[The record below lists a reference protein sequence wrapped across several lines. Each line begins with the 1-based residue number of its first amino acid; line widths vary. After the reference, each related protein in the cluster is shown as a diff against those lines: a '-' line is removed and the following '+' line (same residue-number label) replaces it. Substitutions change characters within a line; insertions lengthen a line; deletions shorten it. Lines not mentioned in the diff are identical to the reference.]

1 MSERVVLW
9 VVDDVEANHALVR
22 RSLPQGFEAVC
33 DLVGHGSASDAL
45 LDIEVGLD
53 ADPERLPDVIFMD
66 FFLGDSYGNE
76 VTKKIRE
83 EFAKKKLQ
91 GPFIVDHSSAPPASL
106 EIVKCGGDVAIE
118 KDRHAPVS
126 AGVKKLFPDIPTL
139 SGFAGRARKATG
151 AKGSA

>member
-1 MSERVVLW
+1 MSSGGRVVVW

-22 RSLPQGFEAVC
+22 RSLPLGFEAIC
-33 DLVGHGSASDAL
+33 DLVGVSSAEEAL
-45 LDIEVGLD
+45 LQLEIGLD

-76 VTKKIRE
+76 VTKKIRV

-91 GPFIVDHSSAPPASL
+91 GPFIVGHSSAPPASL

-126 AGVKKLFPDIPTL
+126 AGVRRLFPDMATL
-139 SGFAGRARKATG
+139 VGYAGRARHTAP
-151 AKGSA
+151 